1 MAKVLENQKITED
14 FYLMKVETENNA
26 DMGQFYM
33 LRAWDRYPVLSR
45 PISVFDADKESVSFL
60 YKIVGQG
67 TEIFKNLKPVGEF
80 ESFEHELRL
89 LLAGPCTKRY
99 TFLHHNLQ

>member
-1 MAKVLENQKITED
+1 
-14 FYLMKVETENNA
+14 MKMKELFTKEGVMHDIE
-26 DMGQFYM
+26 
-33 LRAWDRYPVLSR
+33 RSR
-45 PISVFDADKESVSFL
+45 PTITGLLES
-60 YKIVGQG
+60 
-67 TEIFKNLKPVGEF
+67 KNLKPVGEF